1 MRRTAETAGV
11 ARGPNAADC
20 ALDET
25 SGDEPEDV
33 PIAEPTRRAP
43 GDESDS
49 EDEVPI
55 AELMR
60 RAPGADD
67 DGSESGGGDG
77 GGGGDDDDDSESD
90 EEDAPPRKR
99 PRTAAAQPRAAW
111 ATKYYGEAAAQKEVA
126 IAASTRAPAGVRRAR
141 SKFEASYRDRDR
153 QNQSI
158 GKFATEE
165 EAAHAYNAAL
175 AKHGLESIRKVN
187 KVDKTGR
194 LVAKP
199 ERVSVSARPD
209 VPEADRTCKYHG
221 ALQCEKKS
229 RPRRRRDFPAGV
241 TYLERTKRFQGR
253 YNDGARKKKTCGY
266 FPTQVE
272 AARAREAAIKRFG
285 LESMNKMNT
294 NAAGVLVEKP

>member
-1 MRRTAETAGV
+1 MCVLLGRGAAPTRIVGPRSRSVRGSALDRRRSQAWKKYTWRRFTRLLDDTRREIAAAPVAGPPLPVTPSPPLAAPPPPLAAPPPRRGVPQVVTPLAAALRQGHAAPPSTPDATPSNLGLDKSDSEDDVPLAELMRRTAETAGV

-77 GGGGDDDDDSESD
+77 DGGDDDDDSESD

-111 ATKYYGEAAAQKEVA
+111 ATKYYGEAAAQKRSRDCGVD
-126 IAASTRAPAGVRRAR
+126 ASPRRRLSCSEQVRSELSR
-141 SKFEASYRDRDR
+141 SRR
-153 QNQSI
+153 
-158 GKFATEE
+158 TEPI
-165 EAAHAYNAAL
+165 HW
-175 AKHGLESIRKVN
+175 KIRHRR
-187 KVDKTGR
+187 G
-194 LVAKP
+194 
-199 ERVSVSARPD
+199 
-209 VPEADRTCKYHG
+209 
-221 ALQCEKKS
+221 S
-229 RPRRRRDFPAGV
+229 RPRV
-241 TYLERTKRFQGR
+241 
-253 YNDGARKKKTCGY
+253 
-266 FPTQVE
+266 
-272 AARAREAAIKRFG
+272 
-285 LESMNKMNT
+285 
-294 NAAGVLVEKP
+294 